1 MHQNPSRAQQQWSSK
16 LNTCPI
22 SKLFLNLTVEG
33 EFHVWKFPVYSTRAL
48 TPKYM
53 CQKAKCINPIQKRPP
68 PWKRTTCSILS
79 IHWSKSH
86 LPRVILSSS
95 SYLLK
100 QYFQHSSLSV
110 HTSSW
115 LATSPCTPFYSSNAC
130 QAVKSTKGQE
140 TKSINHHIEHRQL
153 GKKKDDE
160 STKHDVDGN
169 IDIL

>member
-53 CQKAKCINPIQKRPP
+53 CQKAKCIHPIQKVWPP
-68 PWKRTTCSILS
+68 PWKRTRSILS
-79 IHWSKSH
+79 IHWSKRH
-86 LPRVILSSS
+86 LIFLL
-95 SYLLK
+95 YLLK

-115 LATSPCTPFYSSNAC
+115 LATSPCTSFYSSNAC

-160 STKHDVDGN
+160 STK
-169 IDIL
+169 